1 MVGFCNGLAD
11 IILIPVEW

>member
-11 IILIPVEW
+11 VILIPVEW